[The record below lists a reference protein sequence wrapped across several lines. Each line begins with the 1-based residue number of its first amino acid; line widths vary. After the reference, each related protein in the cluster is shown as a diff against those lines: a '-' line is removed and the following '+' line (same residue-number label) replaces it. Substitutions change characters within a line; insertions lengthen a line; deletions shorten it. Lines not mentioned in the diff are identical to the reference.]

1 MILWSYS
8 QQNKICGALLESSLK
23 CCVYFIL
30 TSFGKATKAAL
41 SYIASIFPIISE
53 SISKISISISENAI
67 INENKN
73 NSNYKIELEFRNPS
87 LLTLPAGE
95 TEFFVFYDDEMV
107 GKGNLESF
115 TLYPI
120 SSIYVEGTFTTD
132 TNSDESK
139 SVKISGI
146 TKYDLLVT
154 TIEVPFDYYP
164 TDEQTRKFI
173 Q

>member
-1 MILWSYS
+1 MKSLKEKSTIILFLLLVSILGYS
-8 QQNKICGALLESSLK
+8 QYEY
-23 CCVYFIL
+23 V
-30 TSFGKATKAAL
+30 
-41 SYIASIFPIISE
+41 
-53 SISKISISISENAI
+53 SKILVSISENAI
-67 INENKN
+67 VNEDKN

-120 SSIYVEGTFTTD
+120 SSSYVEGTFTTD
-132 TNSDESK
+132 INSDESK

>member
-1 MILWSYS
+1 MKSLKKKSTIILFLLLVSILGYS
-8 QQNKICGALLESSLK
+8 QYES
-23 CCVYFIL
+23 V
-30 TSFGKATKAAL
+30 
-41 SYIASIFPIISE
+41 
-53 SISKISISISENAI
+53 SKISVSISENAI
-67 INENKN
+67 MNENKN

-95 TEFFVFYDDEMV
+95 TEFFVFYDDEIV

-120 SSIYVEGTFTTD
+120 SSILVKGTFTTD

-146 TKYDLLVT
+146 IKYDLLVT
-154 TIEVPFDYYP
+154 TIEIPFDYYP
-164 TDEQTRKFI
+164 TKEQTRKFI

>member
-1 MILWSYS
+1 MKSLKKKSTIILFLLLLSILGYS
-8 QQNKICGALLESSLK
+8 QYES
-23 CCVYFIL
+23 V
-30 TSFGKATKAAL
+30 
-41 SYIASIFPIISE
+41 
-53 SISKISISISENAI
+53 SKISVSISENAI
-67 INENKN
+67 INEDKN

-87 LLTLPAGE
+87 LLTLVAGE
-95 TEFFVFYDDEMV
+95 TEFFVFYDDEMI

-120 SSIYVEGTFTTD
+120 SSIYVEGTFTAD

>member
-1 MILWSYS
+1 MSILGYS
-8 QQNKICGALLESSLK
+8 QYES
-23 CCVYFIL
+23 V
-30 TSFGKATKAAL
+30 
-41 SYIASIFPIISE
+41 
-53 SISKISISISENAI
+53 SKISVSISENAI
-67 INENKN
+67 INEDIN

-95 TEFFVFYDDEMV
+95 TEFFVFYDDEIV

-139 SVKISGI
+139 SVKISGT
-146 TKYDLLVT
+146 TKYDLLIT

>member
-1 MILWSYS
+1 MKSVKKKSTIILFLLLAGILVYS
-8 QQNKICGALLESSLK
+8 QYQS
-23 CCVYFIL
+23 
-30 TSFGKATKAAL
+30 
-41 SYIASIFPIISE
+41 ASEISV
-53 SISKISISISENAI
+53 SISENAI
-67 INENKN
+67 INED
-73 NSNYKIELEFRNPS
+73 NSNYKIELEFPNPS

-146 TKYDLLVT
+146 TKYDLLIT

>member
-1 MILWSYS
+1 MKSLKKKSAIILFLLLVSIVGYS
-8 QQNKICGALLESSLK
+8 QYES
-23 CCVYFIL
+23 V
-30 TSFGKATKAAL
+30 
-41 SYIASIFPIISE
+41 
-53 SISKISISISENAI
+53 SKISVSISENAI
-67 INENKN
+67 MNDNKN

-146 TKYDLLVT
+146 TKYDLLIT

-164 TDEQTRKFI
+164 SDEQTRKFI

>member
-1 MILWSYS
+1 MKSLKKKSTIILFLLLVSILGYS
-8 QQNKICGALLESSLK
+8 QYES
-23 CCVYFIL
+23 V
-30 TSFGKATKAAL
+30 
-41 SYIASIFPIISE
+41 
-53 SISKISISISENAI
+53 SKISISISENAI
-67 INENKN
+67 ISEDKN

-139 SVKISGI
+139 SVKISGT

>member
-1 MILWSYS
+1 MKSLKKKSTIILFLLLVSILGYS
-8 QQNKICGALLESSLK
+8 QYES
-23 CCVYFIL
+23 V
-30 TSFGKATKAAL
+30 
-41 SYIASIFPIISE
+41 
-53 SISKISISISENAI
+53 SKISVSISENAI
-67 INENKN
+67 MNENKN
-73 NSNYKIELEFRNPS
+73 NSNYKIELEFQNPS

-95 TEFFVFYDDEMV
+95 TEFFVFYDNEMV

-146 TKYDLLVT
+146 TKYDLLIT

>member
-1 MILWSYS
+1 MKSLKKKSTIILFLLLVSILGYS
-8 QQNKICGALLESSLK
+8 QYEYA
-23 CCVYFIL
+23 
-30 TSFGKATKAAL
+30 
-41 SYIASIFPIISE
+41 
-53 SISKISISISENAI
+53 SKILVSISENTI
-67 INENKN
+67 INEDKN

>member
-1 MILWSYS
+1 MKSLKKKSTIILFLLLVSILGYS
-8 QQNKICGALLESSLK
+8 QYES
-23 CCVYFIL
+23 V
-30 TSFGKATKAAL
+30 
-41 SYIASIFPIISE
+41 
-53 SISKISISISENAI
+53 SKISISISENAI
-67 INENKN
+67 ISEDKN

-139 SVKISGI
+139 SIKISGI

>member
-1 MILWSYS
+1 MKSLKKKSTIILFLLLVSILGYS
-8 QQNKICGALLESSLK
+8 QYES
-23 CCVYFIL
+23 V
-30 TSFGKATKAAL
+30 
-41 SYIASIFPIISE
+41 
-53 SISKISISISENAI
+53 SKISVSISENAI
-67 INENKN
+67 MNENKN
-73 NSNYKIELEFRNPS
+73 NSNYKIELEFQNPS

>member
-1 MILWSYS
+1 MKSLKKKSTIILFLLLVSILGYS
-8 QQNKICGALLESSLK
+8 QYES
-23 CCVYFIL
+23 V
-30 TSFGKATKAAL
+30 
-41 SYIASIFPIISE
+41 
-53 SISKISISISENAI
+53 SKISVSISENAI
-67 INENKN
+67 MNDNKN

-95 TEFFVFYDDEMV
+95 TKFFVFYDDEMV

-146 TKYDLLVT
+146 TKYDLLIT

>member
-1 MILWSYS
+1 VSILGYS
-8 QQNKICGALLESSLK
+8 Q
-23 CCVYFIL
+23 Y
-30 TSFGKATKAAL
+30 
-41 SYIASIFPIISE
+41 E

-67 INENKN
+67 ISEDKN
-73 NSNYKIELEFRNPS
+73 NLNYKIELEFRNPS

>member
-1 MILWSYS
+1 MKSLKKKSTIILFLLLVSILGYS
-8 QQNKICGALLESSLK
+8 Q
-23 CCVYFIL
+23 Y
-30 TSFGKATKAAL
+30 
-41 SYIASIFPIISE
+41 E

-67 INENKN
+67 ISEDKN

-107 GKGNLESF
+107 GKGKLESF
-115 TLYPI
+115 TSYPI

>member
-1 MILWSYS
+1 MKSLKKKSAIILFLLLVSILGYS
-8 QQNKICGALLESSLK
+8 QYES
-23 CCVYFIL
+23 V
-30 TSFGKATKAAL
+30 
-41 SYIASIFPIISE
+41 
-53 SISKISISISENAI
+53 SKISVSISENAI
-67 INENKN
+67 MNDNKN

-146 TKYDLLVT
+146 TKYDLLIT

>member
-1 MILWSYS
+1 MKSLKKKSTIILFLLLVSILGYS
-8 QQNKICGALLESSLK
+8 QYES
-23 CCVYFIL
+23 V
-30 TSFGKATKAAL
+30 
-41 SYIASIFPIISE
+41 
-53 SISKISISISENAI
+53 SKISISISENAI
-67 INENKN
+67 ISEDKN

-164 TDEQTRKFI
+164 SDEQTRKFI